1 MHSIPAVHPFSQT
14 IPEDKVENI
23 MGVLPF
29 LIIMGVYSLLSIVFA
44 FVNPPSFLNSIFK
57 VPGIFVFL
65 PDNLVMPVG
74 RVFVGLVG
82 IGLIVFLVIR
92 LSGLP
97 G

>member
-1 MHSIPAVHPFSQT
+1 M
-14 IPEDKVENI
+14 ENI

-92 LSGLP
+92 LSGIP

>member
-1 MHSIPAVHPFSQT
+1 
-14 IPEDKVENI
+14 VENI

-74 RVFVGLVG
+74 RIFVGLVG

-92 LSGLP
+92 LSGIP

>member
-1 MHSIPAVHPFSQT
+1 M
-14 IPEDKVENI
+14 ENI

-74 RVFVGLVG
+74 RVFMGLIG

-92 LSGLP
+92 LSGIP
-97 G
+97 R

>member
-1 MHSIPAVHPFSQT
+1 M
-14 IPEDKVENI
+14 ENI

-74 RVFVGLVG
+74 RIFVGLVG

-92 LSGLP
+92 LSGIP

>member
-1 MHSIPAVHPFSQT
+1 MDNVMG
-14 IPEDKVENI
+14 I
-23 MGVLPF
+23 MPF
-29 LIIMGVYSLLSIVFA
+29 LIIMGLYSVLSIVFA
-44 FVNPPSFLNSIFK
+44 FVNPPSFLNSLFK

-74 RVFVGLVG
+74 RVFVGLAG

-92 LSGLP
+92 LSGIP

>member
-1 MHSIPAVHPFSQT
+1 M
-14 IPEDKVENI
+14 ENI

-29 LIIMGVYSLLSIVFA
+29 LVVMGVYSVLSIVFA
-44 FVNPPSFLNSIFK
+44 FVNPPSFLNSLFK

-74 RVFVGLVG
+74 RIFVGLAG

-92 LSGLP
+92 LSGIP